1 MIKTIPHPDYV
12 SQSWDKYN
20 DLALIKLA
28 KEAPFTDYIRHICLP
43 GYYNMTE
50 QVELATASKFVVAG
64 WGHTDY
70 CEYSLSTFRKLVST
84 QNSFQRIQIKPLTA
98 FPARSS

>member
-70 CEYSLSTFRKLVST
+70 CEYSL
-84 QNSFQRIQIKPLTA
+84 
-98 FPARSS
+98 